1 MTQPLTPVQF
11 VNAKTHLAAKLR
23 ELMSQLNITQV
34 EFVQRLYDAHKD
46 GRTTVAVS
54 AACVGNY
61 LSRMSLPTKA
71 RRDAMAVILR
81 CDPQVL
87 VPDELITEHRQRRV
101 KVPRHT
107 TARVE
112 RSPMGLKYGRLVID
126 ADLPLAEAT
135 RLAEEI
141 LGRVKQ

>member
-71 RRDAMAVILR
+71 RRDAM
-81 CDPQVL
+81 
-87 VPDELITEHRQRRV
+87 
-101 KVPRHT
+101 VPRHT